1 MHEEITLPEPE
12 VVFTE
17 YEDGGMYFLPASKR
31 AVLWSNLVGNTFNGY
46 VFLGFTLDTVDAIAW
61 ATPWQMHDGKAIYR
75 PYAKWRKVREKE
87 IILTQ
92 LGHDQDSETIR
103 VAPDGSVVG
112 VTDPKF
118 AASLRMGGS
127 SQNADRLARRC
138 AEAVI
143 RGEIDARS
151 AIADALLDYM
161 RVGSSGG
168 PEDVHE
174 WLANH
179 PSEAAK

>member
-1 MHEEITLPEPE
+1 M
-12 VVFTE
+12 
-17 YEDGGMYFLPASKR
+17 S
-31 AVLWSNLVGNTFNGY
+31 
-46 VFLGFTLDTVDAIAW
+46 
-61 ATPWQMHDGKAIYR
+61 
-75 PYAKWRKVREKE
+75 
-87 IILTQ
+87 
-92 LGHDQDSETIR
+92 
-103 VAPDGSVVG
+103 
-112 VTDPKF
+112 DPC
-118 AASLRMGGS
+118 SLR
-127 SQNADRLARRC
+127 ADVFGANRLARRC